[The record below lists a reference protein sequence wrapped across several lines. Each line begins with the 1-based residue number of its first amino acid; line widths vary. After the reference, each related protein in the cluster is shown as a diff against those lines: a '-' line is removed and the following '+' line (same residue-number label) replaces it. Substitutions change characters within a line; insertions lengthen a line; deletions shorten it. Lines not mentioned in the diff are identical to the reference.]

1 MAATMDFYSS
11 GPLQS
16 DSFGGELMEALEPF
30 MRSASSS
37 SSTTPSPSHNP
48 SPSPSPSPSYS
59 SISSTSYNN
68 FLSFSPFPTT
78 ASLPEPNL
86 YPDACSTSSAHLFSN
101 GFSIQDPLLGLQQ
114 QQGSIGLNNL
124 TQFQIQQIQTQ
135 MNLQNQIPN
144 QIFWQQP
151 QQPQQTIC
159 ESLAESQK
167 QGKREKQSTSAEKK
181 RHRLGTTASVVKESE
196 NVASSSENL
205 SLGGGEVE
213 ACVKVESSSSD
224 GSAGSSP
231 LSDLTFQDNTEP
243 CWDVILGCL
252 VAAAMKFLAVAEPS
266 LLSVF

>member
-11 GPLQS
+11 GPFQS

-59 SISSTSYNN
+59 SIPSNSYNN

-114 QQGSIGLNNL
+114 QQA
-124 TQFQIQQIQTQ
+124 
-135 MNLQNQIPN
+135 
-144 QIFWQQP
+144 
-151 QQPQQTIC
+151 IC

-196 NVASSSENL
+196 KVATSSDNL
-205 SLGGGEVE
+205 SMGGGEVE
-213 ACVKVESSSSD
+213 ACVKVESGSSD
-224 GSAGSSP
+224 VSAGSSP

-243 CWDVILGCL
+243 CWDV
-252 VAAAMKFLAVAEPS
+252 VAENFMLQKYPS
-266 LLSVF
+266 YEIDWASILS